1 MYITNIYADIDDL
14 STGYS
19 AFVSYGIDEDGDMD
33 FIGIYP
39 LYRLIENNS
48 FDCEES
54 LNTAIK
60 NALVSTYP
68 NKKITFDYYFKYEH
82 DEVIKRYDVVA

>member
-1 MYITNIYADIDDL
+1 MYITNIFADIDDL

-19 AFVSYGIDEDGDMD
+19 AFVSYGLEEDDDLD

-39 LYRLIENNS
+39 LNRLIGNNS
-48 FDCEES
+48 FDSEES
-54 LNTAIK
+54 LKSAIK

-68 NKKITFDYYFKYEH
+68 NKKITFDYYFQYESN
-82 DEVIKRYDVVA
+82 EVIKRYDESA

>member
-1 MYITNIYADIDDL
+1 MYITNIFADIDDL

-19 AFVSYGIDEDGDMD
+19 AFVSYGLEEDDDLD

-39 LYRLIENNS
+39 LNRLIENNS
-48 FDCEES
+48 FDSEES
-54 LNTAIK
+54 LKSAIK

-68 NKKITFDYYFKYEH
+68 NKKITFDYYFQYESN
-82 DEVIKRYDVVA
+82 EVIKRYNESA

>member
-1 MYITNIYADIDDL
+1 MYITNIFADIDDL

-39 LYRLIENNS
+39 LYRLVENNS
-48 FDCEES
+48 FDSEES
-54 LNTAIK
+54 LKSTIK
-60 NALVSTYP
+60 NALVGTYP
-68 NKKITFDYYFKYEH
+68 NKKITFDYYFQYETN
-82 DEVIKRYDVVA
+82 EVVKRYNESA

>member
-1 MYITNIYADIDDL
+1 MYITNIFADIDDL

-19 AFVSYGIDEDGDMD
+19 AFVSYGLEEDDDLD

-39 LYRLIENNS
+39 LNRLIVNNS
-48 FDCEES
+48 FDSEES
-54 LNTAIK
+54 LKGAIK

-68 NKKITFDYYFKYEH
+68 NKKITFDYYFQYESN
-82 DEVIKRYDVVA
+82 EVIKRYDESA